1 LKISG
6 TMTTEVSE
14 DKKTTPRKR
23 KTEETVE
30 RKTNPRRA
38 AKTKAEE
45 AKAAA
50 TTSASTSSTT
60 KTKSTKKTK
69 TEKGE
74 GPSLPPLKAFLANAK
89 ELKVEITQSFGK
101 EENPNADSKVKEGEE
116 EKEPANPEAPKNGDS
131 SSSEPLYTLMAKPQ
145 KHNTGNY
152 GWTASIPKG
161 KIKVDIDGS
170 EVELP
175 VTINFNVT
183 VQGSKK

>member
-1 LKISG
+1 
-6 TMTTEVSE
+6 MTTEVAE
-14 DKKTTPRKR
+14 DKKSTTRKR
-23 KTEETVE
+23 KTDETVE

-50 TTSASTSSTT
+50 TSSASGSSTT
-60 KTKSTKKTK
+60 KKTTKKPK

-74 GPSLPPLKAFLANAK
+74 GPSLPPLKAFLANAQ
-89 ELKVEITQSFGK
+89 ELKVEITQPIGK
-101 EENPNADSKVKEGEE
+101 EGNQSTDNKVKEGEE
-116 EKEPANPEAPKNGDS
+116 EKEPANAEAPKNGES
-131 SSSEPLYTLMAKPQ
+131 SPKEPLFTLTAKPQ
-145 KHNTGNY
+145 KHSTGNY
-152 GWTASIPKG
+152 GWTASVPKG
-161 KIKVDIDGS
+161 KIKVEIDGN